1 MAKFKVLKAFQ
12 DIETDEIYSV
22 DQEIDMTVKRA
33 KEVEKNLDD
42 SFLEKVEESDQEE
55 IEESDQ
61 EEVEAPASEK
71 KKAAKKK

>member
-22 DQEIDMTVKRA
+22 DQEIDMTVKRE

-55 IEESDQ
+55 
-61 EEVEAPASEK
+61 VEAPATEK

>member
-22 DQEIDMTVKRA
+22 DQGIDMTVKRA

-42 SFLEKVEESDQEE
+42 SFLEKVEE

>member
-22 DQEIDMTVKRA
+22 DQEIDMTVKRE
-33 KEVEKNLDD
+33 KEVKKNLDD

-55 IEESDQ
+55 
-61 EEVEAPASEK
+61 VEAPAAEK